1 MDNPEK
7 PAPQVTQDEEKQI
20 NYISIYNLLINYHI
34 SFFFIS
40 TSVKGLWKYT
50 PSGVNIWYI
59 SFKNGGGSTDCYLND
74 DKHIHVYSLDKTC
87 IND

>member
-20 NYISIYNLLINYHI
+20 TYISIYNLLINYHI

-40 TSVKGLWKYT
+40 TSVKVLRKARALTEQAKSYE
-50 PSGVNIWYI
+50 
-59 SFKNGGGSTDCYLND
+59 
-74 DKHIHVYSLDKTC
+74 
-87 IND
+87 